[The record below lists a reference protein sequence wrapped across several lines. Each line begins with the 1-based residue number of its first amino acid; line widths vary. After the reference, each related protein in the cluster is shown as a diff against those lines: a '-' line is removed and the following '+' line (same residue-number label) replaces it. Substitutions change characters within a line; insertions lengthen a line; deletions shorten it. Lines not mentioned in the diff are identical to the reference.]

1 MSPPRIPLIRPIM
14 GEPEWRAVKE
24 VIESGWVTQGPKV
37 AEFER
42 AMADLCATRHAVA
55 LSSCTTAL
63 HLALICA
70 GVGSGDEVIVPS
82 MSYIAT
88 ANVVI
93 HAGGRP
99 VFAEVEPDT
108 FNLDID
114 DVPHRITA
122 RTKAILLVH
131 QLGLP
136 ADIDGFHAL
145 ADEYGLKIIED
156 AACAIGSR
164 YHGRPIGSHSELVAF
179 SFHPRKVITTG
190 DGGMVTTNSD
200 AHTERLRRL
209 RHHGMSVPDTVRH
222 GSSRVL
228 REEYDEVG
236 YNYRMTDIQA
246 AVGIE
251 QLKRLPQIV
260 ERRQQLARR
269 YDAALAGDQ
278 RIATPRVAE
287 GIEWNV
293 QSYAVRLRGCGAEQR
308 DAVMQ
313 AMLDRGIATRPGVM
327 VAHREPAYAR
337 IGQVRLPVSEAASD
351 GSLILPLYEDLTEK
365 DQGEVVDELRR
376 AVDAIAVRS
385 IFPDTVSTGGKREDR

>member
-1 MSPPRIPLIRPIM
+1 MPPRIPLARPIM
-14 GEPEWRAVKE
+14 GEPEWRAVKD

-42 AMADLCATRHAVA
+42 AMADLCGTRHAVA

-63 HLALICA
+63 HLALLCV
-70 GVGSGDEVIVPS
+70 GVGEGDEVIVPS

-88 ANVVI
+88 ANVVV
-93 HAGGRP
+93 HAGGKP

-114 DVPHRITA
+114 DVGRRITP

-136 ADIDGFHAL
+136 ADIDGFHTL
-145 ADEYGLKIIED
+145 ADKHGLKIVED

-164 YHGRPIGSHSELVAF
+164 YHDRPIGGHSELAAF

-190 DGGMVTTNSD
+190 DGGMITTDSD
-200 AHTERLRRL
+200 AHAERLRLL
-209 RHHGMSVPDTVRH
+209 RQHGMSVPDTVRH
-222 GSSRVL
+222 GSSRVM
-228 REEYDEVG
+228 REEYGEVG

-251 QLKRLPQIV
+251 QLKRLPAII
-260 ERRQQLARR
+260 ERRRLLASR
-269 YDAALAGDQ
+269 YDAALVGH
-278 RIATPRVAE
+278 RRVAPPHVPN

-293 QSYAVRLRGCGAEQR
+293 QSYAVRLDGFGADQR

-313 AMLDRGIATRPGVM
+313 ILLDAGIASRPGVM
-327 VAHREPAYAR
+327 VAHREPAYAGR
-337 IGQVRLPVSEAASD
+337 KRVRLPVSEAASD
-351 GSLILPLYEDLTEK
+351 GSLILPLHHEMTEAE
-365 DQGEVVDELRR
+365 QGEVIDELLR
-376 AVDAIAVRS
+376 AVD
-385 IFPDTVSTGGKREDR
+385 TVAAR